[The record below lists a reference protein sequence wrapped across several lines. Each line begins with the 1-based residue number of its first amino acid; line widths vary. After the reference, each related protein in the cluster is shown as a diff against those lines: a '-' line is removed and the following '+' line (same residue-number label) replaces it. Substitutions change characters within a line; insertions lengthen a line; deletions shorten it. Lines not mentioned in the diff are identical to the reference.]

1 MINVETQIQ
10 NLQNLSTKLAAKA
23 EELSASLLVTDD
35 DAVSNLKAK
44 LLKAVDA
51 LNSDIK
57 SLQNNANNANAN
69 KKWRG

>member
-44 LLKAVDA
+44 LLKAVNA

>member
-35 DAVSNLKAK
+35 DAVSNL
-44 LLKAVDA
+44 L
-51 LNSDIK
+51 
-57 SLQNNANNANAN
+57 
-69 KKWRG
+69 

>member
-1 MINVETQIQ
+1 MINVEAQIQ
-10 NLQNLSTKLAAKA
+10 NLQNLSAKLAAKA

-35 DAVSNLKAK
+35 DAVANLKAK
-44 LLKAVDA
+44 LLKAVSD

-69 KKWRG
+69 KKWRD